1 MVCKMVLGVEK
12 RRYPR
17 VLAVWPAVVQ
27 TLQGPLEA
35 KTRDI
40 SVGGVF
46 IQLSKEGDL
55 SGDLQIHL
63 QPSEQRSISV
73 TGRKA
78 WSGNFNFNGKEVFS
92 GVGIQFTDISP
103 EDQEFINSLTS
114 AYQNQHLG
122 SPQTES
128 HRRSVTHELTAA
140 IGAISES

>member
-1 MVCKMVLGVEK
+1 MVLGVEK

-17 VLAVWPAVVQ
+17 VLEVWPAVVQ

-46 IQLSKEGDL
+46 IQLSQEGDL

-103 EDQEFINSLTS
+103 EDQEFITSLTS
-114 AYQNQHLG
+114 AYQIPT
-122 SPQTES
+122 SW
-128 HRRSVTHELTAA
+128 LTTD
-140 IGAISES
+140 